1 MILDIWQ
8 LLTGLVHWLMV
19 DIIGAFIGWLGFHGV
34 ESWLG
39 SPGVLNLLTILLVA
53 LIVFVVGMLVSI
65 TLIWQERKMLGRL
78 MDRRGTQVGPIG
90 LFQNFADALKVLV
103 KEHIVPEA
111 ADSLVYNVAPVIIIG
126 TSLMMFVTLPYST
139 GFYVSDPELG
149 VLLTFAMFGAVPFA
163 VLLGGWASNNKYT
176 LIGGMRA
183 AAQIIAYEVPL
194 LLSVVGVV
202 ILAGSLNFFEIVA
215 WQQENIWL
223 AVPLIIGFFVFLIS
237 MIAEVER
244 VPFDLPEAEAELVE
258 GWQTEY
264 GGMRFGLI
272 MMSEYARGFVGA
284 SIATL
289 LFLGGWDMPGFL
301 SFVPDGLWFLLK
313 MFIVFGVFIWIRGAL
328 PRVRTDQILNLGW
341 KRLLP
346 LAVINIAI
354 AIAFKTAGWL

>member
-1 MILDIWQ
+1 
-8 LLTGLVHWLMV
+8 
-19 DIIGAFIGWLGFHGV
+19 
-34 ESWLG
+34 
-39 SPGVLNLLTILLVA
+39 
-53 LIVFVVGMLVSI
+53 MLVSI

-126 TSLMMFVTLPYST
+126 TSLMMFVTIPYST
-139 GFYVSDPELG
+139 TFFVSNSELG
-149 VLLTFAMFGAVPFA
+149 VLLTLALFGIVPFA

-202 ILAGSLNFFEIVA
+202 ILTGSLNFFVIVG
-215 WQQENIWL
+215 
-223 AVPLIIGFFVFLIS
+223 AVTFTVA
-237 MIAEVER
+237 MVAELER
-244 VPFDLPEAEAELVE
+244 APFDLPEAESELVE
-258 GWQTEY
+258 GWGTEF

-284 SIATL
+284 SIITL
-289 LFLGGWDMPGFL
+289 LFLAGWDMPGFL
-301 SFVPDGLWFLLK
+301 HIVPEGLWFLLK
-313 MFIVFGVFIWIRGAL
+313 MFIVFGIIIWIRGAL
-328 PRVRTDQILNLGW
+328 PRLRTDQLLNLGW

-346 LAVINIAI
+346 LSVINIAI
-354 AIAFKTAGWL
+354 AIAFATWGVF

>member
-1 MILDIWQ
+1 MILDIWS
-8 LLTGLVHWLMV
+8 LLAGLVHWLMV
-19 DIIGAFIGWLGFHGV
+19 DIIGAIIGWIGFHGV

-39 SPGVLNLLTILLVA
+39 SPGVLNFVTILLVA

-65 TLIWQERKMLGRL
+65 TLIWQERKELGRL

-111 ADSLVYNVAPVIIIG
+111 ADSMVYNAAPVIIIG
-126 TSLMMFVTLPYST
+126 TSLMMFVTIPYST
-139 GFYVSDPELG
+139 GFYVSNSQLG
-149 VLLTFAMFGAVPFA
+149 VLLTFALFGIVPFA

-202 ILAGSLNFFEIVA
+202 LLTGSLNFFEIVA
-215 WQQENIWL
+215 WQQQNIWL
-223 AVPLIIGFFVFLIS
+223 IVPMIIGAFVFTIS
-237 MIAEVER
+237 MVAELER
-244 VPFDLPEAEAELVE
+244 SPFDLPEAEAELVE
-258 GWQTEY
+258 GWGTEY

-272 MMSEYARGFVGA
+272 MMSEYARGFIGSA
-284 SIATL
+284 LITL

-301 SFVPDGLWFLLK
+301 SFIPDGLWFLLK
-313 MFIVFGVFIWIRGAL
+313 MFIVFGVIIWVRGAL
-328 PRVRTDQILNLGW
+328 PRFRTDQLLNLGW

-346 LAVINIAI
+346 LAAINIAI
-354 AIAFKTAGWL
+354 AIVIKTAGWL